1 MGRGGHAVHVLHLGG
16 ISEHGGRNLGG
27 GEAVHLGAA
36 DAVVRGLCANR
47 RDGEGT
53 ECCGN
58 RRGWGLAWV
67 LVLVP
72 DLPRFHGIRLAWHVL
87 LHDQPGTLL

>member
-1 MGRGGHAVHVLHLGG
+1 VGRGGHAVHVLHLGG

-67 LVLVP
+67 LG
-72 DLPRFHGIRLAWHVL
+72 LPSLGSAILAL
-87 LHDQPGTLL
+87 GTKSLASS